1 MVTDTL
7 KEPGPLKTMPH
18 PPNHGI
24 VHSAYYICEFG
35 GFPVF
40 SRIIRENRRFLL
52 VLSVLSGLGCQ
63 PGLPNTPPPSP
74 FVSAHPVYA
83 ALSRRERIQQADA
96 IVRAEVQAISPT
108 RWNSDSG
115 QPWTPLPPEIPD
127 RPVPVPIHTVTLRV
141 IQTLA
146 AREPLPDS
154 IEVVVVGNSPLEAP
168 PAHQQWVK
176 VPAEHQLHV
185 GDSIVAF
192 LSRRDLVWEGGRRS
206 VWMFI
211 GFPAASYLK
220 ARPDGRWG
228 EEVFDGPPEE
238 RQPLRWEELEAQIRA
253 LRSP

>member
-1 MVTDTL
+1 M
-7 KEPGPLKTMPH
+7 
-18 PPNHGI
+18 
-24 VHSAYYICEFG
+24 
-35 GFPVF
+35 F
-40 SRIIRENRRFLL
+40 SHIISKNRRFLL

-146 AREPLPDS
+146 ARESLPDS
-154 IEVVVVGNSPLEAP
+154 IEVVVIGNSPLEAP
-168 PAHQQWVK
+168 PTHQRWVK

-238 RQPLRWEELEAQIRA
+238 RQALRWEELEAQIRA